1 MTDIHSCGYYC
12 DRPACIVAQ
21 RNELRDKLFEGQAV
35 KTYSGGKPNYTQP
48 IEKEWV
54 GLTDMEVMDICN
66 FCKMQNGWF
75 FVKEVEAKLKEKN
88 T

>member
-1 MTDIHSCGYYC
+1 MDKEYTPAEAKAWLAGY
-12 DRPACIVAQ
+12 DA
-21 RNELRDKLFEGQAV
+21 
-35 KTYSGGKPNYTQP
+35 GKAFAK
-48 IEKEWV
+48 KEWV

-66 FCKMQNGWF
+66 FCSMQNGWF

>member
-1 MTDIHSCGYYC
+1 
-12 DRPACIVAQ
+12 
-21 RNELRDKLFEGQAV
+21 LFSDQAV

-54 GLTDMEVMDICN
+54 GLTEDEIREVGGQTVPYIWVRFVRDI
-66 FCKMQNGWF
+66 
-75 FVKEVEAKLKEKN
+75 EAKLKEKN